1 MELQELHGTTEPGVA
16 AERAASVLGGM
27 LDLEPGHPPA
37 LAHHREGGW
46 AGTPAGEETD
56 YPGAMTRMSPQ
67 AQRAFLRG
75 VERGMRDNSPGPQRQ
90 ALLRANTAAE
100 S

>member
-27 LDLEPGHPPA
+27 LDLEPGHLPA
-37 LAHHREGGW
+37 HYREGGW

-56 YPGAMTRMSPQ
+56 CPGAMTRMSPQ

-75 VERGMRDNSPGPQRQ
+75 VERGMRDNSQGPQRQ